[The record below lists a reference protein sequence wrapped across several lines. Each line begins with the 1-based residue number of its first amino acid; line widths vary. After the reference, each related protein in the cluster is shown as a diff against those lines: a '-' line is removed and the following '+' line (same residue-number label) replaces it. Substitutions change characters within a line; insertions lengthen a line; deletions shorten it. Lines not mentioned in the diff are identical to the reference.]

1 MARGKYEKKK
11 PVTKGKYLRQPVKQ
25 IKSPVHHEE
34 KKEQKHPVKYASN
47 KRIRQKIY
55 AIVSATALSLGAFH
69 ALDSTYYSSQSASVP
84 SPTSSPAPEPTKPQI
99 VYSIGI
105 ANDNAK
111 IEVDGKSYEIDPN
124 SFVIVSEEQALAYDV
139 HGNML
144 KGEIS
149 AEDFK
154 EVKQLSEEEMSKFNI
169 RQVTSDID
177 VNVRSS
183 GEILNDNIIST
194 VPSYDYVLAY
204 DAITPEVDD
213 KEWLYTLSI
222 NNDSLYEGYIRED
235 LIKEIDTFD
244 AVNYRVEK
252 FMENMENIMVV
263 DTSKDNY
270 ISLNLRSEPKAID
283 PSNILTKIPYGSLV
297 NVLDGK
303 VTSSDRTWVQISY
316 KTLDG
321 NVFEGWVSEEYLSQ
335 DMVPEK
341 PIETEVEST
350 TSKYVTGID
359 ISSMSPNTLRKLLQT
374 GIPDQVSSD
383 YGTFNTSQLAGDIN
397 FVYIKLGASPYQST
411 NFAPLEYDNYIEQV
425 KICEEFGIPYG
436 FYYYSTAINEE
447 EAKME
452 LNCIQERIENLRE
465 KYDLQ
470 NNKLEIAVDVELS
483 NSKDRQYNGNIKEQ
497 TEAKATLING
507 IQELNLSNN
516 VLIYGPSRVMKPDLD
531 QIIDLSY
538 LHTLLDNPDN
548 VTLWQTSL
556 INKNG
561 TIKSSLEYDI
571 SYAEEQGFS
580 TSVCQLLL
588 DGTVIGKIDIN
599 SMDREHYETLLNQEN
614 LYDNT
619 YNQEYER

>member
-11 PVTKGKYLRQPVKQ
+11 TVTKGKYLKQPVKQ
-25 IKSPVHHEE
+25 IKPPAQHEV
-34 KKEQKHPVKYASN
+34 KKEQGRPPKFVAN
-47 KRIRQKIY
+47 KRFKQKMYVIL
-55 AIVSATALSLGAFH
+55 SAATLSLGGFQMI
-69 ALDSTYYSSQSASVP
+69 DSPYHSSQSEPVT
-84 SPTSSPAPEPTKPQI
+84 SPTVSPVPEPTKQKI

-105 ANDNAK
+105 ANDYAK

-124 SFVIVSEEQALAYDV
+124 SFVIVSDNQALAYDV

-144 KGEIS
+144 KGELDS
-149 AEDFK
+149 EDFK
-154 EVKQLSEEEMSKFNI
+154 EIKQLSEDEMSKFNI
-169 RQVTSDID
+169 RQVISDID

-183 GEILNDNIIST
+183 GEILNDNVIST

-204 DAITPEVDD
+204 DAATPEVDD

-222 NNDSLYEGYIRED
+222 NNDSIYEGYIRED

-244 AVNYRVEK
+244 AINYRVEK
-252 FMENMENIMVV
+252 SMENMENIMVV

-270 ISLNLRSEPKAID
+270 ISLNLRAEPKAID

-297 NVLDGK
+297 HVLDGK
-303 VTSSDRTWVQISY
+303 VTSSDRTWIQILY
-316 KTLDG
+316 QTLDG
-321 NVFEGWVSEEYLSQ
+321 NEFEGWVSEEYLTQ

-341 PIETEVEST
+341 PIEKEAEST
-350 TSKYVTGID
+350 TSKNVTGID
-359 ISSMSPNTLRKLLQT
+359 ISSMSPNNLRKLLQT

-411 NFAPLEYDNYIEQV
+411 NFAPLEYDQYIEQV
-425 KICEEFGIPYG
+425 KICEELGIPYG

-538 LHTLLDNPDN
+538 LHTLLDVPDN

-561 TIKSSLEYDI
+561 TIQSSLERDI
-571 SYAEEQGFS
+571 AYAEEQGFS

-599 SMDREHYETLLNQEN
+599 SMDREHFENLLNQDN
-614 LYDNT
+614 LHDNI
-619 YNQEYER
+619 YSQEYER